1 MIENKYEE
9 RQVTQRVLID
19 HTYVCDVCGRK
30 MKIPQ
35 HYWMVSIT
43 KVDKN
48 DNWDQDR
55 PLDCCS
61 KECVN
66 EIYNEF
72 FRNCQNEL
80 DNNDFIEVTHQ
91 CTHSVEEILGKSDKE
106 N

>member
-43 KVDKN
+43 KVDKMTIGIKIDLLIAVVKN
-48 DNWDQDR
+48 
-55 PLDCCS
+55 
-61 KECVN
+61 V
-66 EIYNEF
+66 
-72 FRNCQNEL
+72 
-80 DNNDFIEVTHQ
+80 
-91 CTHSVEEILGKSDKE
+91 
-106 N
+106 